1 MKLPFNLKR
10 IRLNFLIL
18 SGFFIFILPTSSILA
33 DDLFMY
39 CGAGLRQPVDE
50 ILEAYKHE
58 TGKNIIVE
66 FAGSGQLMARY
77 KGTGKGD
84 LFLSGSHF
92 YTDQLKKDGM
102 IYEPYKLVVHTP
114 VVAVNKKASD
124 RIKTFE
130 DLAKPGVRVG
140 LGDSKAMAL
149 GRTANKILES
159 SGLKDAILK
168 NTVVYAATVK
178 QLTLYV
184 KKGNVDAAIIARA
197 DVIQNP
203 DELEFFNIDKTWY
216 TPEIVTIATLKTSSD
231 VTGSDDVIRYFLRPQ
246 SLKVFEKYGFL
257 PVEKE

>member
-1 MKLPFNLKR
+1 MK
-10 IRLNFLIL
+10 
-18 SGFFIFILPTSSILA
+18 FFIKRNHRNYLVLLLFILLFLPADIIYA

-39 CGAGLRQPVDE
+39 CGAGIRQPVDE
-50 ILEAYKHE
+50 LLERYRQK

-66 FAGSGQLMARY
+66 FGGSGQLLARY

-92 YTDQLKKDGM
+92 YTDQLKKEGK
-102 IYEPYKLVVHTP
+102 IYEPYPLVVHTP
-114 VVAVNKKASD
+114 VVAVHKKASSK
-124 RIKTFE
+124 IKTFE
-130 DLAKPGVRVG
+130 DLARPGIRVG
-140 LGDSKAMAL
+140 LGDKKAMAL
-149 GRTANKILES
+149 GRTAEKILES

-197 DVIQNP
+197 DAIQNP
-203 DELEFFNIDKTWY
+203 EELIFFSINKGWY
-216 TPEIVTIATLKTSSD
+216 SPEIVTVATLKTSSD
-231 VTGSDDVIRYFLRPQ
+231 VTGSDEFIRYLIKPQ

-257 PVEKE
+257 PVVRE